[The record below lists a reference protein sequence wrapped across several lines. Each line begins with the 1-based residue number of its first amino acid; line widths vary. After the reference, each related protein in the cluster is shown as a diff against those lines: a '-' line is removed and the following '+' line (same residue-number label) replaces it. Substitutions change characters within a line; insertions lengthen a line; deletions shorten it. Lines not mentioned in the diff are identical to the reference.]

1 MVKRTSVSRVV
12 VRELEIQ
19 YERPSFDAMSKIAES
34 KDCERLFRSVFNP
47 NTLDLKESFW
57 VALLNRA
64 NKVLGVS
71 LVGVGSVSG
80 CTVNL
85 IEIFQLAITTNACGV
100 VLCHN
105 HPSGNVKPSQA
116 DLALTRKIKEGC
128 KLFEIVMLDHIILT
142 REAYFSFVDE
152 GVMP

>member
-12 VRELEIQ
+12 VKELEIQ
-19 YERPSFDAMSKIAES
+19 YERPPFDAMSKIGNS

-47 NTLDLKESFW
+47 KTLDLKESFW
-57 VALLNRA
+57 IALLNRS
-64 NKVLGVS
+64 NRVLGVS
-71 LVGVGSVSG
+71 LVGVGSVSA

-85 IEIFQLAITTNACGV
+85 LEIFQLAITTNACAI

-105 HPSGNVKPSQA
+105 HPSGNVQPSQA
-116 DLALTRKIKEGC
+116 DIALTRKIKDGC

-142 REAYFSFVDE
+142 RETYFSFVDD

>member
-1 MVKRTSVSRVV
+1 MVKRTSINRIVV
-12 VRELEIQ
+12 KELEIQ
-19 YERPSFDAMSKIAES
+19 YERPSFDAMSKISNS
-34 KDCERLFRSVFNP
+34 KDCEKLFRSVFNP

-85 IEIFQLAITTNACGV
+85 TEIFQLAITTNASGI

-105 HPSGNVKPSQA
+105 HPSGQVNPSQA
-116 DLALTRKIKEGC
+116 DMVLTRRIKDGC
-128 KLFEIVMLDHIILT
+128 KFFDITMLDHLILT
-142 REAYFSFVDE
+142 RETYFSFVDE
-152 GVMP
+152 GVM